1 MTQVAPPRID
11 WGDRQQLAGRDLRA
25 AEAFLDAR
33 RARHVRGAHRT
44 WGVALGLDLLVS
56 GTPPAVIVGPGLA
69 YDARGR
75 ELLVQQPTV
84 VAGSA
89 AALAGKQPVAVALRS
104 LGERCV
110 PGAWARVPDERVP
123 LVPGR
128 DVPLGRVNP
137 TTGDADQRGR
147 AHVATLAA
155 PRVRS
160 GLVGVG
166 GVQATRVLDHL
177 RAKVDTSQ
185 AGFATTPFYLVE
197 PIVGPGSAQMPRVL
211 LAVTAATPT
220 DFIVQVRRSAAA
232 AAALAALSVPISGG
246 LPFALA
252 WIGVEPAPS
261 AGVLAA
267 DLPPCPCIV

>member
-33 RARHVRGAHRT
+33 RARHMRGAHRT
-44 WGVALGLDLLVS
+44 WGVALGLDLLVA
-56 GTPPAVIVGPGLA
+56 GTPPVVIVGPGLA

-75 ELLVQQPTV
+75 ELLVQRPTP

-89 AALAGKQPVAVALRS
+89 AALAAKQPVAVALRS
-104 LGERCV
+104 IGERCI
-110 PGAWARVPDERVP
+110 PGARARVPDERVP
-123 LVPGR
+123 LVLGL
-128 DVPLGRVNP
+128 DVPLGRVDP
-137 TTGDADQRGR
+137 TTGEADQRGR
-147 AHVATLAA
+147 PHVATLAA

-177 RAKVDTSQ
+177 RARVDTSQ
-185 AGFATTPFYLVE
+185 AGFETTPWYVVE
-197 PIVGPGSAQMPRVL
+197 AIVGPGAAHMVQIL

-232 AAALAALSVPISGG
+232 AAALTALSVPNRGG

-261 AGVLAA
+261 AGLLAA
-267 DLPPCPCIV
+267 DLPSCPCVI